1 MEPDQHHRA
10 KDRQEEGIGMR
21 YENIP
26 QELRILN
33 QWVCANEG
41 SKVPMQ
47 ANRPYP
53 ASSTNPATWASFEDA
68 LWAVEHGYYDYLGFV
83 FNDNGIVGIDLD
95 DALYE
100 VEYTLLGLT
109 EPQACKNLSENAE
122 EIVRLCRSYTEIS
135 KSGTG
140 VHIFVKG
147 DIPFKGKNNLAG
159 IEMYKTARFFIMTG
173 EPVVFGSVVDNQSA
187 LDQIVNKYFPETRE
201 RKSTTVTPRI
211 YNPEWDNPKGSKRV
225 KVRPNYPV
233 IPDGCRNICLTSLAG
248 MMHSIGYTKGQIY
261 QELQYANNTACKP
274 PLLDSE
280 LRTICNSVTRY
291 QR

>member
-1 MEPDQHHRA
+1 
-10 KDRQEEGIGMR
+10 MR
-21 YENIP
+21 YDNIP
-26 QELRILN
+26 EELKKLN
-33 QWVCANEG
+33 QWVCAYDH

-47 ANRPYP
+47 ANVHMP
-53 ASSTNPATWASFEDA
+53 ASSTNPDTWSSFEDA
-68 LWAVEHGYYDYLGFV
+68 VEAVREGYYDHIGFV

-95 DALYE
+95 DA
-100 VEYTLLGLT
+100 VEYVEAFNLASASIERYSGASAFAYEFLDL
-109 EPQACKNLSENAE
+109 CK
-122 EIVRLCRSYTEIS
+122 SYAEIS

-140 VHIFVKG
+140 LHIFVKG

-159 IEMYKTARFFIMTG
+159 VEIYKTARFFIMTG
-173 EPVVFGSVVDNQSA
+173 ETLGSNLTLRENQEA
-187 LDQIVNKYFPETRE
+187 LDTIIEKYFPETRE
-201 RKSTTVTPRI
+201 KKSTTVTPRI
-211 YNPEWDNPKGSKRV
+211 YNPEWDHTKGSKRV

-261 QELQYANNTACKP
+261 RELQYANSTACRP
-274 PLLDSE
+274 PLLDGE

>member
-1 MEPDQHHRA
+1 
-10 KDRQEEGIGMR
+10 MR
-21 YENIP
+21 YDNIP
-26 QELRILN
+26 EELKRLN
-33 QWVCANEG
+33 QWVCANED

-95 DALYE
+95 DA
-100 VEYTLLGLT
+100 VDTLDLVSFT
-109 EPQACKNLSENAE
+109 EGVLHIPYASDLASNIL
-122 EIVRLCRSYTEIS
+122 RLCDTYAEIS

-140 VHIFVKG
+140 LHILLKG
-147 DIPFKGKNNLAG
+147 DIPFKGKNNLNG
-159 IEMYKTARFFIMTG
+159 VEMYKTARFFIMTG
-173 EPVVFGSVVDNQSA
+173 DMYTNCHHIEENQEA
-187 LDQIVNKYFPETRE
+187 LDQIVEKYFPETRE
-201 RKSTTVTPRI
+201 RKTTAVTPRI
-211 YNPEWDNPKGSKRV
+211 YNPEWDSPKGSKRV

-261 QELQYANNTACKP
+261 RELQYANNTACRP
-274 PLLDSE
+274 PLLDGE

>member
-1 MEPDQHHRA
+1 MINYD
-10 KDRQEEGIGMR
+10 
-21 YENIP
+21 NIP
-26 QELRILN
+26 QELRVLK
-33 QWVCANEG
+33 QWVCANEN

-47 ANRPYP
+47 ATCDRP

-95 DALYE
+95 DAVY
-100 VEYTLLGLT
+100 
-109 EPQACKNLSENAE
+109 CE
-122 EIVRLCRSYTEIS
+122 EIYVGPHKTMLQKRPSEVAFEILNLCRSYAEVS

-140 VHIFVKG
+140 LHIFVKG
-147 DIPFKGKNNLAG
+147 DVPFKGKNNLTG
-159 IEMYKTARFFIMTG
+159 VEIYKTARFFIMTG
-173 EPVVFGSVVDNQSA
+173 DTFPNSPPIVANQDA
-187 LDQIVNKYFPETRE
+187 LDTIIEKYFPETRE
-201 RKSTTVTPRI
+201 RKTTTVTPRI
-211 YNPEWDNPKGSKRV
+211 YNPQWNHSKGSKRV
-225 KVRPNYPV
+225 RIKPNYPV

-261 QELQYANNTACKP
+261 RELLYANGVACKP

-280 LRTICNSVTRY
+280 LRCICNSVTRY

>member
-1 MEPDQHHRA
+1 
-10 KDRQEEGIGMR
+10 MR

-26 QELRILN
+26 QELRVLK
-33 QWVCANEG
+33 QWVCANEN

-47 ANRPYP
+47 AIGYYP
-53 ASSTNPATWASFEDA
+53 ASSTDPTTWASFEDA
-68 LWAVEHGYYDYLGFV
+68 LWAVENGYYDYIGFV

-95 DALYE
+95 DAMPY
-100 VEYTLLGLT
+100 GIASPMAT
-109 EPQACKNLSENAE
+109 EIAHMCS
-122 EIVRLCRSYTEIS
+122 SYTEIS

-140 VHIFVKG
+140 LHIFVMG

-173 EPVVFGSVVDNQSA
+173 ETLDFKHLVRNQEA
-187 LDQIVNKYFPETRE
+187 LDHIVTKYFPETRE
-201 RKSTTVTPRI
+201 SKTTTVTPRI
-211 YNPEWDNPKGSKRV
+211 YNPKWDSPKGSKRV
-225 KVRPNYPV
+225 KIRPNYPV

-261 QELQYANNTACKP
+261 RELQYANNTACRP
-274 PLLDSE
+274 PLLDGE

>member
-1 MEPDQHHRA
+1 
-10 KDRQEEGIGMR
+10 MR
-21 YENIP
+21 YDNIP
-26 QELRILN
+26 QELRVLK

-47 ANRPYP
+47 ATCDRP

-83 FNDNGIVGIDLD
+83 FNDNGIVGIDID
-95 DALYE
+95 DGFDRDGNATPL
-100 VEYTLLGLT
+100 
-109 EPQACKNLSENAE
+109 ACD
-122 EIVRLCRSYTEIS
+122 IVGKCYSYTEIS
-135 KSGTG
+135 KSGRG

-147 DIPFKGKNNLAG
+147 DIPFKGKNNLTG
-159 IEMYKTARFFIMTG
+159 VEIYKTARFFIMTG
-173 EPVVFGSVVDNQSA
+173 DMATPHTHIEENQVA
-187 LDQIVNKYFPETRE
+187 LDLIVEKYFPETRE
-201 RKSTTVTPRI
+201 RKTTTVTPRI
-211 YNPEWDNPKGSKRV
+211 YNPEWDHSKGSKRV
-225 KVRPNYPV
+225 KIRPNYPV

-261 QELQYANNTACKP
+261 RELQYANNTACIP
-274 PLLDSE
+274 PLLDGE